1 LFFVLLLMQTSKP
14 NAQLI
19 ADRVAAWFVPII
31 VVVSLAIFGLWLALI
46 YATSLIDTGGVHGA
60 VYAMRFAITLLV
72 VSCPC
77 AVALSVPPVV
87 VVGAGVAAR
96 NGLLVKDGRAFE
108 QLQRITDI
116 FFDKTGTITRGK
128 PRVVAL
134 CTPKIAKL
142 KRKMRKPL
150 KYKVFA
156 LDEQPDGVRED
167 AAARELLDLC
177 ASVEAGS
184 EHPLARGIVLAAKE
198 HLGEAWERRVTA
210 EFRAI
215 AGQGV
220 ECDVDGARA
229 HVGTPQLLAEQAL
242 CDVGDTAAAEKA
254 ARTAIGDLSGE
265 LSLTIV
271 YACVGRRLL
280 GAIVLADMPR
290 PESAAVVRWLTDKRG
305 INVWMVTGDNASAAQ
320 CAARAVGIAPSN
332 VVASVSPAGKAEH
345 VRKLQ
350 SEGAVVCHV
359 GDGVNDAVALT
370 QADIGIAMSSSTDVA
385 SSAADVVL
393 LKDGL
398 RDIVVLVDVARAV
411 VLRIRINLSWSFV
424 YNLTAIPIAAGAFQP
439 LSFVLPPALAG
450 LAELL
455 SSLPVIIVA
464 LLLYRYSAPRLDNMV
479 DVV

>member
-1 LFFVLLLMQTSKP
+1 VV
-14 NAQLI
+14 

-31 VVVSLAIFGLWLALI
+31 VVVSFAIFGLWLALI
-46 YATSLIDTGGVHGA
+46 YATTLIDTGGIHGA
-60 VYAMRFAITLLV
+60 VYAMRFAIALLV

-96 NGLLVKDGRAFE
+96 SGLLVKDGRAFE

-116 FFDKTGTITRGK
+116 FFDKTGTITLGK

-134 CTPKIAKL
+134 CTPNKKKSKKTANK
-142 KRKMRKPL
+142 KAAAA
-150 KYKVFA
+150 YKVLA
-156 LDEQPDGVRED
+156 VGDGPID
-167 AAARELLDLC
+167 DMSARELLDVC

-184 EHPLARGIVLAAKE
+184 EHPLARGIVLSAKE
-198 HLGEAWERRVTA
+198 HLGAGWERRATA

-220 ECDVDGARA
+220 ECDVGGERA
-229 HVGTPQLLAEQAL
+229 HVGTPQLLAEQAH
-242 CDVGDTAAAEKA
+242 CDVGDTAAVESA
-254 ARTAIGDLSGE
+254 ARSAIGDEAGE

-271 YACVGRRLL
+271 YASVAGRLL

-290 PESAAVVRWLTDKRG
+290 PESAAVVRWLADKRG
-305 INVWMVTGDNASAAQ
+305 VTVWLVTGDNASAAQ
-320 CAARAVGIAPSN
+320 CAARAVGISAAN
-332 VVASVSPAGKAEH
+332 VVAAVSPAGKAEH

-350 SEGAVVCHV
+350 ANGAVVCHV

-370 QADIGIAMSSSTDVA
+370 QADIGVAMSSSTDVA

-398 RDIVVLVDVARAV
+398 RDIVVLVDIARAV
-411 VLRIRINLSWSFV
+411 VLRIRINLSWSFI
-424 YNLTAIPIAAGAFQP
+424 YNMIAIPIAAGAFQP

-455 SSLPVIIVA
+455 SSLPVIVVA
-464 LLLYRYSAPRLDNMV
+464 ILLYRYSAPHLDSIV
-479 DVV
+479 SVA

>member
-1 LFFVLLLMQTSKP
+1 VLTACEAAIANPFFSFVLLMQTSKP

-134 CTPKIAKL
+134 CTPKIAKS
-142 KRKMRKPL
+142 KRNTRKPL

-167 AAARELLDLC
+167 AAARELLDVC

-198 HLGEAWERRVTA
+198 QLGEAWERRVTA

-229 HVGTPQLLAEQAL
+229 HVGTPQLLAEEAQ
-242 CDVGDTAAAEKA
+242 CDVGDAAAAEKA

-271 YACVGRRLL
+271 YACVGGRLL

-290 PESAAVVRWLTDKRG
+290 PESAAVVRWLADKRG

-320 CAARAVGIAPSN
+320 CAARAVGIAPVQRRRVRVAGRQGRACAEAAVGRRRCLSRRRRCERRCGSDTGRCWHCD
-332 VVASVSPAGKAEH
+332 VVEH
-345 VRKLQ
+345 RRGVVGGRRRFTQGRVARHCRARRRCARCRLAHSYQSLVVVYLQ
-350 SEGAVVCHV
+350 S
-359 GDGVNDAVALT
+359 D
-370 QADIGIAMSSSTDVA
+370 SRSRS
-385 SSAADVVL
+385 
-393 LKDGL
+393 
-398 RDIVVLVDVARAV
+398 R
-411 VLRIRINLSWSFV
+411 
-424 YNLTAIPIAAGAFQP
+424 
-439 LSFVLPPALAG
+439 PALF
-450 LAELL
+450 
-455 SSLPVIIVA
+455 SL
-464 LLLYRYSAPRLDNMV
+464 
-479 DVV
+479 